1 MSSTAIGI
9 DENTSLFYEGSVSL
23 YGHAIWSSPFMS
35 IAVYVGQLADWR
47 RGQRVVRLADAPML
61 FREDSFDPVA
71 RVRRGR
77 LYTRRTDV
85 NPADWRVQRHPA
97 YAAQAQSNRTGPNT
111 YVTADP
117 QGFILTRLVTF
128 LSWTA
133 PVQLFDTRKD
143 AVLVLG
149 SGDRAT
155 AHSILDVERLATG
168 EELITI
174 RTRGNLSGLP
184 ELIVALLP
192 QQYDKHILEHYE
204 KAASSVFRDDAE
216 SVIDRCREA
225 ASAALNAER
234 LSAGEADK
242 VADLSELGK
251 SFEPRGR
258 YVLAKAAQI
267 LALLHSRGKAAEQ
280 MKRGTVPP
288 TQADAE
294 AAIALLGL
302 IYREL
307 GWAR

>member
-1 MSSTAIGI
+1 MSNTAIGI
-9 DENTSLFYEGSVSL
+9 DQNTSLFYEGSPSL
-23 YGHAIWSSPFMS
+23 YGHAIWPSPFMS
-35 IAVYVGQLADWR
+35 IAAYVGQLSDWK
-47 RGQRVVRLADAPML
+47 RGQHVVRLEDAPML

-77 LYTRRTDV
+77 LYTRRTDA

-97 YAAQAQSNRTGPNT
+97 YAVQAQSNRSGPNVH
-111 YVTADP
+111 VTADA
-117 QGFILTRLVTF
+117 QDFVLTRLVTF
-128 LSWTA
+128 LSWMA
-133 PVQLFDTRKD
+133 PAQLFDTRSD
-143 AVLVLG
+143 SVLVLG

-155 AHSILDVERLATG
+155 AYPILDVERLATG

-174 RTRGNLSGLP
+174 RTRGSLSGLP
-184 ELIVALLP
+184 ELIAALLP
-192 QQYDKHILEHYE
+192 QQYANHILEHYE
-204 KAASSVFRDDAE
+204 KAASSAFRDDAE

-234 LSAGEADK
+234 LSAGETDK

-280 MKRGTVPP
+280 IKRGTVPP
-288 TQADAE
+288 TEADAE